1 MRFMSLLQYL
11 RGMSNGEGEEFRKK
25 IRDARHES
33 VTPDLL
39 GKGTGG
45 VMDARLNDGAL
56 ILHLRS
62 DEQPHFIFRGR
73 KKTPE
78 VYGSISPSELSRS
91 RRHKVFHV
99 VTDERWL
106 CVVGNSEGD
115 QRLSIPL
122 ETIEEANYKK
132 ADSIKPDIASRFSRW
147 EVAIETELGFVQI
160 PIIDDINEE
169 DFHALSEYLGFEAN
183 VTIGEIPVD
192 SDEAGYTIDGVETY
206 EPSERTIAD
215 LLDKVPPAA
224 RDEADEIVREADDAA
239 DLVRDLKS
247 LIDEYEDEN
256 QSINDVVAG
265 AQGADDLRRQVA
277 SKRDKVRTQAEK
289 SFEEVQTTIKES
301 DPEEVSKFAVQTA
314 NAAAPVIRYA
324 SRTNLALL
332 GTLLTA
338 GAVGA
343 RKSSDQP
350 SIFDELDSHQ
360 LAATAN
366 AMATRGGE
374 IHEEEA
380 KGKAVGAI
388 LGMSSQMAKLMAPG
402 EYAKWVTQADP
413 EAIMQGAEKAAKLN
427 MQNGRANTATTR
439 LAGGSLGLL
448 YGYTGQGEMND
459 VEML

>member
-1 MRFMSLLQYL
+1 
-11 RGMSNGEGEEFRKK
+11 MSNVEGEEFRKK
-25 IRDARHES
+25 IRDAKHDS
-33 VTPDLL
+33 VTSDLL
-39 GKGTGG
+39 GKETGG

-56 ILHLRS
+56 IVHLRS
-62 DEQPHFIFRGR
+62 YEQPHFIFRGR

-115 QRLSIPL
+115 QTLSIPL
-122 ETIEEANYKK
+122 ETIEEANYEEV
-132 ADSIKPDIASRFSRW
+132 DGIKPGIASRFSKW
-147 EVAIETELGFVQI
+147 EVALETELGFVQI
-160 PIIDDINEE
+160 PIVDDIDEE
-169 DFHALSEYLGFEAN
+169 DFHALSEYLESEAD

-192 SDEAGYTIDGVETY
+192 SDEAGYTIDGIETY
-206 EPSERTIAD
+206 EPSERTIAN

-224 RDEADEIVREADDAA
+224 RDEADEIVSEADDAA

-256 QSINDVVAG
+256 HSIDDVVAG
-265 AQGADDLRRQVA
+265 AQSTDDLRTQVA
-277 SKRDKVRTQAEK
+277 SKSDKVRTQAERGL
-289 SFEEVQTTIKES
+289 EEVQTTIKES
-301 DPEEVSKFAVQTA
+301 DPEEVGEFAVQTA
-314 NAAAPVIRYA
+314 GAAAPVISYA
-324 SRTNLALL
+324 SRTNLALF
-332 GTLLTA
+332 GTLLA
-338 GAVGA
+338 ASAVGA

-350 SIFDELDSHQ
+350 SIFDEVDPQQ

-374 IHEEEA
+374 IHEDEG

-388 LGMSSQMAKLMAPG
+388 LGMSSQMAKSMAPE

-413 EAIMQGAEKAAKLN
+413 EAIMQGAEKAAQLN
-427 MQNGRANTATTR
+427 TQNGRANMATTR

-448 YGYTGQGEMND
+448 YGYADQEEMD
-459 VEML
+459 DIELLGSADQDS